1 MIVSLIKKVFGTAHE
16 REIKKLQPIVDQIN
30 GFEETM
36 ISKTDDQLKEMTPD
50 LKKRLKNGETLEEI
64 LPEAFACVRETG
76 KRVLQMRHFDVQL
89 IGGIVLHRGMIAEMA
104 TGEGKTL
111 VATLPAYLN
120 ALSGNGVH
128 IITVNDYLAKRDR
141 DWMGQ
146 IFEFLGLTT
155 GVIHHEITQEE
166 RKEAYRCDITY
177 GTNTEFGFDYLRD
190 NMANDAEYQV
200 QTKHNFAIVDE
211 VDSILVDEAR
221 TPLIISGAVERT
233 GKNYFTHFKEPVERV
248 MRTQNQLI
256 SSLLK
261 EAEDLLKDSEKE
273 YEAGIKLLQ
282 VKRGSPKNKKFLK
295 MCKEGA
301 LKKKVDQIE
310 LDYIRDKRMP
320 EIDDELYFSID
331 ERANTVDLSDMGRQL
346 LSPNDPEFFVMPDLS
361 MSDEYNDLTEDERFK
376 KQQELEK
383 EFSEKSEKLQN
394 ISQLLK
400 AFTLFEK
407 DINYVLNEGK
417 VMIVDENTGRI
428 LPGRR
433 YSDGL
438 HQAIEAKEGVK
449 IEGETQTLAAIT
461 IQNYFRMYTKLSGMT
476 GTAET
481 EAPEFLKIYK
491 LKVMVMP
498 TNKPVRRIDS
508 PDVVFKTK
516 KEKYKSVIKEIEKMN
531 KLGRPVLVGT
541 VSVETSELISRMI
554 PKRIKH
560 SILNAKRH
568 QEEASII
575 ENAGQAGAVTI
586 ATNMAGR
593 GTDIKLGPG
602 VIKCDCCCIYCEIE
616 KNEGCKSC
624 PDPEKKGTKKTG
636 CKKEVPCGL
645 HIIGTERH
653 DSRRIDRQL
662 RGRAARQGDP
672 GSSKFFLSLE
682 DDLLRIFGA
691 ERISGIMDRFG
702 MEEDEPI
709 EHNLI
714 TRAIENAQSKVENNN
729 FEMRKHLLEYDDVM
743 NKQREIIYKLRY
755 RALHDETLEDLIKE
769 YSEELLANIID
780 TYYAREIASD
790 EIDTRGFV
798 EAIFRQFSLPL
809 RMNADEL
816 KAAKADELEKKIF
829 EDIMQQYQ
837 NRKKEFSTEVM
848 HQLEKFVYQTRLDE
862 LWKDNL
868 LDMDH
873 LREGIGLRG
882 YAQQDPLREY
892 QKEAYSLFTSMVE
905 RLKSDFI
912 EKLFMVRAVE
922 NEPIERPAEPQ
933 KIEMSRGEEQT
944 EKKPVVRKDKKV
956 GRNESCPC
964 GSGKKYKKCCGKA

>member
-1 MIVSLIKKVFGTAHE
+1 LIVSLIKKVFGTAHE

-36 ISKTDDQLKEMTPD
+36 SSKTDDQLKELTPAFKD
-50 LKKRLKNGETLEEI
+50 RVKNGEILDDI

-76 KRVLQMRHFDVQL
+76 KRVLEMRHFDVQL
-89 IGGIVLHRGMIAEMA
+89 IGGIALHKGMISEMA

-120 ALSGNGVH
+120 SLSGYGVH

-141 DWMGQ
+141 EWMGQ
-146 IFEFLGLTT
+146 IFEFLGLTV
-155 GVIHHEITQEE
+155 GVIHHDITQEE
-166 RKEAYRCDITY
+166 RKEAYKADITY

-200 QTKHNFAIVDE
+200 QGKHNFAIVDE
-211 VDSILVDEAR
+211 VDSILIDEAR
-221 TPLIISGAVERT
+221 TPLIISG
-233 GKNYFTHFKEPVERV
+233 PVERKDNNYFSHYKSSVENV
-248 MRTQNQLI
+248 MRSQNQLMGR
-256 SSLLK
+256 LLK
-261 EAEDLLKDSEKE
+261 EAEDLLKDPEKE
-273 YEAGIKLLQ
+273 YEAGVKLLL
-282 VKRGSPKNKKFLK
+282 VKRGSPKNKKFLE
-295 MCKEGA
+295 MAKEGS
-301 LKKKVDQIE
+301 LKKMVDQIE

-331 ERANTVDLSDMGRQL
+331 ERSSTIDLSDKGRHQ
-346 LSPNDPEFFVMPDLS
+346 LSPNDPDFFIMPDLS
-361 MSDEYNDLTEDERFK
+361 MSEGYDDLTEDERLN
-376 KQQELEK
+376 KQMDLEK
-383 EFSEKSEKLQN
+383 EFSEKGEKLQN

-400 AFTLFEK
+400 AYSLFEK

-417 VMIVDENTGRI
+417 VMIVDEFTGRI

-438 HQAIEAKEGVK
+438 HQAIEAKEGVR

-461 IQNYFRMYTKLSGMT
+461 IQNYFRMYKKLSGMT

-481 EAPEFLKIYK
+481 EAPEFIKIYK
-491 LKVMVMP
+491 LQVMVMP

-516 KEKYKSVIKEIEKMN
+516 KEKYRSVIKEIEKMN
-531 KLGRPVLVGT
+531 KMGRPVLVGT

-560 SILNAKRH
+560 SVLNAKRH

-602 VIKCDCCCIYCEIE
+602 VIKCQQCCLYCEIE
-616 KNEGCKSC
+616 KKEGCKNC
-624 PDPEKKGTKKTG
+624 PDPVKKGNKKTD

-714 TRAIENAQSKVENNN
+714 TRAIENAQSKVENHN

-769 YSEELLANIID
+769 YSEGLLADIID
-780 TYYAREIASD
+780 TYYAKEIPSSD
-790 EIDTRGFV
+790 MDTRGFV
-798 EAIFRQFSLPL
+798 ESIFRQFSLPIRL
-809 RMNADEL
+809 SADEL
-816 KAAKADELEKKIF
+816 KAAKADELEEKLF
-829 EDIMQQYQ
+829 GDIMQQYQ
-837 NRKKEFSTEVM
+837 NRKKEFTPEVM
-848 HQLEKFVYQTRLDE
+848 HQLEKFIYQTRLDE
-862 LWKDNL
+862 IWKDNL

-892 QKEAYSLFTSMVE
+892 QKEAYSLFTSLVE
-905 RLKSDFI
+905 RLKGDFI
-912 EKLFMVRAVE
+912 EKLFMVRAIESGAV
-922 NEPIERPAEPQ
+922 ERPSEPQ
-933 KIEMSRGEEQT
+933 KIELSRGEGQT
-944 EKKPVVRKDKKV
+944 EKKPIVRKEKKI
-956 GRNESCPC
+956 GRNEPCPC

>member
-1 MIVSLIKKVFGTAHE
+1 MILSLIKKVFGTAHE
-16 REIKKLQPIVDQIN
+16 REIKKLQPIIDQIN
-30 GFEETM
+30 GLEETM
-36 ISKTDDQLKEMTPD
+36 INKTDDQLKEMTSVF
-50 LKKRLKNGETLEEI
+50 KERLKNGKTLDDI

-120 ALSGNGVH
+120 ALAGDGVH

-141 DWMGQ
+141 NWMGQ
-146 IFEFLGLTT
+146 IFKFLGLTT

-166 RKEAYRCDITY
+166 RKEAYSSDITY

-211 VDSILVDEAR
+211 VDSILIDEAR

-233 GKNYFTHFKEPVERV
+233 GKNYFNHFKGSVERI
-248 MRTQNQLI
+248 MRSQNQLI
-256 SSLLK
+256 SRFLN
-261 EAEDLLKDSEKE
+261 EAEELLKDPGKE
-273 YEAGIKLLQ
+273 YDAGIKLLQ
-282 VKRGSPKNKKFLK
+282 VKRGSPKNRKFLK

-310 LDYIRDKRMP
+310 LDYIRDKRIP
-320 EIDDELYFSID
+320 EIDDELFFSID
-331 ERANTVDLSDMGRQL
+331 ERANTVDLSDKGRLL

-361 MSDEYNDLTEDERFK
+361 MSDGYSDLTEDERFN

-400 AFTLFEK
+400 AYSLFEK
-407 DINYVLNEGK
+407 DVNYVLNEGK
-417 VMIVDENTGRI
+417 VMIVDEFTGRI

-438 HQAIEAKEGVK
+438 HQALEAKEGVR

-461 IQNYFRMYTKLSGMT
+461 IQNYFRMYSKLSGMT

-498 TNKPVRRIDS
+498 TNKPVRRMDS

-568 QEEASII
+568 QEEASIV

-593 GTDIKLGPG
+593 GTDIKLGSG
-602 VIKCDCCCIYCEIE
+602 VIKCDCCCLYCEIE
-616 KNEGCKSC
+616 KDEGCKSC
-624 PDPEKKGTKKTG
+624 PDPVKKGAKKTD

-743 NKQREIIYKLRY
+743 NKQREIIYKLRH

-769 YSEELLANIID
+769 YSEELLAGIID
-780 TYYAREIASD
+780 TFYAREISSD
-790 EIDTRGFV
+790 EIDNRGFV
-798 EAIFRQFSLPL
+798 EAVFRQFSLPI
-809 RMNADEL
+809 RMNEDEL
-816 KAAKADELEKKIF
+816 KSAKADDLEKKIL
-829 EDIMQQYQ
+829 DAIILQYQ
-837 NRKKEFSTEVM
+837 NRKKQFSPEIM

-892 QKEAYSLFTSMVE
+892 QKEAYSLFTGMVE

-922 NEPIERPAEPQ
+922 NESIERPAEPQ

-956 GRNESCPC
+956 GRNEACPC
-964 GSGKKYKKCCGKA
+964 GSGKKYKKCCGKS